1 MRPWWGV
8 GPVCALVLLT
18 ADVGSAH
25 AAWDNVFQATCFGC
39 RKQTATANYYAA
51 PVTANYAD
59 PCCAPPQPVCTTRYV
74 QRCYYQPV
82 TTYQTKSY
90 YEAVTTYRTSYY
102 YEPVT
107 SYRYSCYVDPCTG
120 CSHQVACPQTC
131 YKLRSQCCPV
141 QSWVQRCCQV
151 PVQSYRIAS
160 YWEPVTTCCQPTT
173 PCCPTPTPQV
183 SAACPNGNCGQ
194 PGVSVTPGQP
204 GVSVT
209 PTPGQPGVSEQRLT
223 PQPGVNVIPNSDSPL
238 YRRDYGPTTQPPLA
252 PTTPNSINRQTGQ
265 TPPRTLPPVPP
276 PPPPAVRLD
285 RIVSLPQSS
294 VQGQIVRGDGDA
306 PRANAKLVFVTASGA
321 RQQATADANGKFQVT
336 LASGSWLVYVDGE
349 GQSAFHSRINLADNE
364 IRQVVLVA
372 K

>member
-1 MRPWWGV
+1 
-8 GPVCALVLLT
+8 VLLT
-18 ADVGSAH
+18 TAGSAH
-25 AAWDNVFQATCFGC
+25 AASDTVFQATCFGC
-39 RKQTATANYYAA
+39 RNKPATSNYFAA
-51 PVTANYAD
+51 PAPVVANYAD
-59 PCCAPPQPVCTTRYV
+59 PCCPPPQPVCTTRYV

-160 YWEPVTTCCQPTT
+160 YWEPVTTCCQPQQ
-173 PCCPTPTPQV
+173 PCCPAPNA

-194 PGVSVTPGQP
+194 PGVSVTPSAP
-204 GVSVT
+204 A
-209 PTPGQPGVSEQRLT
+209 QPGVSEQRLT
-223 PQPGVNVIPNSDSPL
+223 PQPGVNVVPNSGGSPL
-238 YRRDYGPTTQPPLA
+238 YDRSYGPGSSSPSSPTPP
-252 PTTPNSINRQTGQ
+252 TNGTNRQT
-265 TPPRTLPPVPP
+265 TLPPPVRSITTPP
-276 PPPPAVRLD
+276 PPPNVRLD
-285 RIVSLPQSS
+285 RIVSVPQSS
-294 VQGQIVRGDGDA
+294 VQGQIVRAGGDV
-306 PRANAKLVFVTASGA
+306 PQANARLTFVSTAGA
-321 RQQATADANGKFQVT
+321 RQQVTTDVDGKFHVT
-336 LASGSWLVYVDGE
+336 LASGGWLVYVDGHDAKP
-349 GQSAFHSRINLADNE
+349 AFHSRINLNDKE
-364 IRQVVLVA
+364 IRQVVLVS